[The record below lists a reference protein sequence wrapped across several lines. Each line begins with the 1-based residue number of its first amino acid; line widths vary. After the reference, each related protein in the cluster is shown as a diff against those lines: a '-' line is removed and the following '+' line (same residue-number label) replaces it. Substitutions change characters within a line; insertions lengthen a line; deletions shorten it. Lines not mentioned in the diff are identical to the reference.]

1 LIGWARRRAQ
11 RTLVETLEVFDRL
24 GCTTEERR
32 GLVATF
38 VAGGDRRIRA
48 RMAGQGRIFGGTY
61 ALELSTAEPVLPVTE
76 GLRGR
81 ARGVVRH
88 GGVSFRARSRDERG
102 KRLAVALDGD
112 ERLQAALARVHFD
125 RVRVEPDGSPVI
137 RHMGGSVVWML
148 FPPLVRP
155 IPLVEEQARETL
167 GALEAFAVAGR

>member
-1 LIGWARRRAQ
+1 LIGRARRRAQ

-24 GCTTEERR
+24 GCTTQERQ

-38 VAGGDRRIRA
+38 VARDDRRIQA
-48 RMAGQGRIFGGTY
+48 RMAGEGRIFGGTY
-61 ALELSTAEPVLPVTE
+61 ALELSTAEPVLPATE

-81 ARGVVRH
+81 ARGAIRH
-88 GGVSFRARSRDERG
+88 GGVGFRARSRDERG
-102 KRLAVALDGD
+102 KQLAATLDGD
-112 ERLQAALARVHFD
+112 ERLQTALARVHFD

-155 IPLVEEQARETL
+155 IPFVDEQARETL
-167 GALEAFAVAGR
+167 GALEAFAAVAG